1 MLSAAKENGDI
12 SNFLKSTQTY
22 SEGACAAL
30 KKYAETTE
38 LADMTTEGLIQT
50 SVNLKE
56 KAEGIKN
63 SFGANGLVGT
73 IKNLGRSLLF
83 AGANAAA
90 MYVAVLGLQKAGEA
104 IYNYFH
110 KSELIIEKGQEAQKA
125 IDEINQNKE
134 STSSLVKD
142 SGSTY
147 AKLREK
153 VGDLSAYSYLR
164 DFFALKKE

>member
-22 SEGACAAL
+22 SEGACAPL

-73 IKNLGRSLLF
+73 IKNLGMSFLS
-83 AGANAAA
+83 AGANAAVA
-90 MYVAVLGLQKAGEA
+90 YVAMLGLQKAVEA
-104 IYNYFH
+104 IYNKFH
-110 KSELIIEKGQEAQKA
+110 ESELIIEKGQEAQKA

-153 VGDLSAYSYLR
+153 VGDSSDYSYFKG
-164 DFFALKKE
+164 FFALKRE